1 MHLIIDSNRFIDFCA
16 GEESVIAT
24 LESAA
29 TIYIPFIVLGEIR
42 AGGLVTRRGQNQ
54 VRTLQE
60 LLNQPGIQSL
70 NSTDTTSH
78 HYATL
83 YAQLRK
89 NGTPI
94 PTNDLWIAAL
104 AVEHDLIL
112 YSRDSHFNLIP
123 SLARRQ

>member
-1 MHLIIDSNRFIDFCA
+1 MRLIIDSNRFIDFCA

-29 TIYIPFIVLGEIR
+29 AIYIPFIVLGEIR
-42 AGGLVTRRGQNQ
+42 AGGLVIRRGQNQ

-60 LLNQPGIQSL
+60 LLNQPGVQSL

-112 YSRDSHFNLIP
+112 YSRDSHFDLIP